1 MSSSLLAVRHA
12 FHAKTETM
20 GSFIFFLSQANLPFF
35 LFFFDQIILQLIM
48 AGTNTM

>member
-1 MSSSLLAVRHA
+1 MSSSLLVRHA

-20 GSFIFFLSQANLPFF
+20 GSFIFFLSQANVPFF
-35 LFFFDQIILQLIM
+35 YFFDQIISQLIM